1 MSPASLGRL
10 TPFLACVPLSQ
21 HTVMELSVDVEAQLH
36 CYRKRVDELCAALTA
51 ALASPALAVTTNSTQ
66 PPPPEGGADGE
77 AGPAAAAAV
86 APLDRAKAYLAL
98 ARGVHALTSLLFKA
112 RGVDSN
118 TKGPLPAELERIRQ
132 HGKKVG
138 VLNALLRF
146 SSILNPDASPSD
158 IISIQAMSPSIG
170 VMVSDLL

>member
-66 PPPPEGGADGE
+66 PPPEGGVGGE
-77 AGPAAAAAV
+77 AGSAATAAV
-86 APLDRAKAYLAL
+86 TPLDRAKAYLAL

-158 IISIQAMSPSIG
+158 IISIQTTKRCHLSL
-170 VMVSDLL
+170 V

>member
-66 PPPPEGGADGE
+66 PPPPEGGAGGE
-77 AGPAAAAAV
+77 AGSAAAAAAAAV
-86 APLDRAKAYLAL
+86 TPLDRAKAYLAL

-138 VLNALLRF
+138 AHSSQLQLLHPE
-146 SSILNPDASPSD
+146 S
-158 IISIQAMSPSIG
+158 
-170 VMVSDLL
+170 